1 MAALGPDLALLLAP
15 SSPARRSG
23 LATPPGKA
31 TRFSVLHDPPIG
43 RAKKEGGTDCH
54 VIFNPPAGTG
64 CRTRCF
70 TTVIGTADKTDDIT
84 VIGTSINMPL
94 SVLSLVLLTRT
105 PAGGTSL
112 AVAPLLRHEHA
123 ILVRVGPYR
132 DGKHDPTSPQCVEA
146 ITLSI
151 QPEGGMRAVD
161 KSPVD
166 ASGSSAEPAFKTT
179 GSREFFLPIR
189 SPASRFK
196 GRAQPEVPAACRE
209 GPGST
214 GCLSS

>member
-1 MAALGPDLALLLAP
+1 M
-15 SSPARRSG
+15 
-23 LATPPGKA
+23 
-31 TRFSVLHDPPIG
+31 G
-43 RAKKEGGTDCH
+43 RP
-54 VIFNPPAGTG
+54 V
-64 CRTRCF
+64 
-70 TTVIGTADKTDDIT
+70 T

-105 PAGGTSL
+105 P

-214 GCLSS
+214 GCLSSYRGFSGATRRLATYVTRSDRPVHTRRLCSRRAI

>member
-1 MAALGPDLALLLAP
+1 MIPPLDV
-15 SSPARRSG
+15 RRRRVAQTVT
-23 LATPPGKA
+23 LFLT
-31 TRFSVLHDPPIG
+31 
-43 RAKKEGGTDCH
+43 
-54 VIFNPPAGTG
+54 PPAGTG

-105 PAGGTSL
+105 PAGSTSL

-146 ITLSI
+146 ITLSM
-151 QPEGGMRAVD
+151 QPEGGMRAVN

>member
-1 MAALGPDLALLLAP
+1 M
-15 SSPARRSG
+15 
-23 LATPPGKA
+23 
-31 TRFSVLHDPPIG
+31 G
-43 RAKKEGGTDCH
+43 RP
-54 VIFNPPAGTG
+54 V
-64 CRTRCF
+64 
-70 TTVIGTADKTDDIT
+70 T

-94 SVLSLVLLTRT
+94 SVLSLVLLART
-105 PAGGTSL
+105 AAGSTSPAL
-112 AVAPLLRHEHA
+112 IPLLRHEHA

-179 GSREFFLPIR
+179 GSRLRTSYAPQEAAVGTSDGVSDADVGLDVASIGDVGLLAALGL
-189 SPASRFK
+189 SGEPAP
-196 GRAQPEVPAACRE
+196 APAASPD
-209 GPGST
+209 GAPN
-214 GCLSS
+214 